1 MYKYIIIINLYISI
15 IMNDVNKEYS
25 ERKNLLLTT
34 NKFAYLTNILHLL
47 QIIFVANTKRIHI
60 CYTCK

>member
-1 MYKYIIIINLYISI
+1 
-15 IMNDVNKEYS
+15 MNDVNKEYS

-47 QIIFVANTKRIHI
+47 QIIFVANTKRINI